1 MDSRICSAIRNRQVL
16 TFSYDG
22 YHRVVEPHAHGL
34 SKTDKEMV
42 RAYQTAGD
50 SSSGELGWK
59 PFLVEKIVN
68 LRTAGHAF
76 SGTRPK
82 YSRGDRGMNSVH
94 CEL

>member
-34 SKTDKEMV
+34 SKTDNEMV

-59 PFLVEKIVN
+59 QFLVRISGICERQVTSSQERDRN
-68 LRTAGHAF
+68 TAAETG
-76 SGTRPK
+76 G
-82 YSRGDRGMNSVH
+82 
-94 CEL
+94 